1 MPHNTVITPYSRT
14 QLSFWATMVQIA
26 RNARESKDLIIQLF
40 KRDFLMQYKKSY
52 IGFFWIFLTPI
63 IGIISW
69 VFYNATGVLS
79 PGDVG
84 IPYPAYVLLSST
96 IFGLWSAFQSG
107 AAGTLNAGAGF
118 INQVNYPHEAL
129 LIKQQLIQIANFAI
143 AFIINILVLLIYG
156 VVPSWLIVFTPLLIL
171 PMIFLGSAIGL
182 MIALIAVVAPDIQRL
197 INFAIGLVMYV
208 TPVIYSPQVD
218 SPLLQTIIRYNP
230 LTYLIGGVRDAIIY
244 GHINHF
250 GTFLILGGCTFVLFL
265 ISLRIFYIAEMKVI
279 EKMI

>member
-197 INFAIGLVMYV
+197 INFATGLVMYI

-250 GTFLILGGCTFVLFL
+250 GTFLALAGGTLVLFL
-265 ISLRIFYIAEMKVI
+265 ICLRIFYIAELKVI